1 MVKKLTINKQLP
13 ALVFFV
19 GAQVLLYNN
28 VRAEGLPTADS
39 PAAVAAT
46 SAKIKETA
54 ILEGVVVD
62 HVTGEPVIGANIYD
76 PTSQHGAVTDIDG
89 KFTIQVAVPT
99 SIKAS
104 FIGYEPRTIFINKEQ
119 IAKKNLTIDLV
130 EESAALDE
138 VVVVGYGTQRRTQ
151 LTGSVSTIQ
160 TKSIESNLTPTL
172 DQALGGT
179 VAGLNITASSGQPG
193 AASSVRI
200 RGGNSVNA
208 SNEPLY
214 VIDGFIYFK
223 SESDSKTGLGAIE
236 SSLSPLATIN
246 PSDIERIEVLKD
258 VSATAIYGS
267 RGANGVIIVNTKK
280 GNRDKVSIN
289 YRYSAGFD
297 KVSKQLDLMNASEF
311 AYVNKKYFQ
320 NVKGYSDE
328 EIASLGEGT
337 DWQDAMLRTAGHQS
351 HEFSVSGGNEKGRY
365 AFSANYT
372 DQDGII
378 LNSGFERYNFHLNLE
393 RELAKGLTFNSNVTF
408 GKSTQSGLTT
418 TENSNSSTSPFSAG
432 ITNSFV
438 YGLMVAP
445 TVEIYKEDGSF
456 NYYNPYEHNYFAL
469 GKVTSNPVSDLKN
482 SVAESINSYVLGNFS
497 LRYVYKHFTFKAAV
511 GLNRENITQNY
522 FSPGYTSLGLANN
535 GIGGIGNKNNETWQ
549 QEYTVDY
556 QREFGSHEVSA
567 LLGFTRQDSRTD
579 YNSNL
584 VRNFTND
591 KLKQYNLADGAN
603 IDSPQTGLTE
613 SDLRSFIAR
622 ANYTFRGRYNATA
635 TLRTDRSSRFAS
647 GNEWGWFP
655 SLGLSWNVSE
665 ESWLK
670 DNETLSNLKVRT
682 SYGIVGNQ
690 EIGDY
695 LYSNNFATG
704 KYNGSSSYSTG
715 NKAND
720 DLKWETT
727 SSFNVGFDAGLFDQ
741 RLTFELDAYYK
752 KTSDLLLVIPKG
764 LGQSVATALENIGNV
779 ENKGIEFSA
788 NADLIRTKKLLWTAG
803 ANIAFNKNEVTST
816 GSNSDIIQGNLKQ
829 NIIRAG
835 EPLGAF
841 YALRYTGQN
850 ANGKATYKDF
860 DNSGSI
866 GYSDREVVGSSQPK
880 FTYGF
885 NSTLSWGRIDAYLGF
900 QGSYGNQL
908 FNQLGYVLSN
918 PTASYN
924 LLRSTTD
931 FSERQTGYI
940 DSRYIEDA
948 SYLKLKN
955 LTIGYTIPTTINKV
969 NLKVRFFAQASN
981 LLTLTSYSGF
991 DPEVAS
997 GTDTGAYPSARSFT
1011 VGAGISF

>member
-1 MVKKLTINKQLP
+1 MVLNKNINKQIVVA
-13 ALVFFV
+13 ALLV
-19 GAQVLLYNN
+19 GASPIYNN
-28 VRAEGLPTADS
+28 VKAESIGFAELVANTA
-39 PAAVAAT
+39 VT
-46 SAKIKETA
+46 TKVKETA
-54 ILEGVVVD
+54 ILEGTVVD
-62 HVTGEPVIGANIYD
+62 HATGDPVIGANIYD
-76 PTSQHGAVTDIDG
+76 PTSQHGAVTDLDG
-89 KFTIQVAVPT
+89 KFTIQIAVPT
-99 SIKAS
+99 SIKVS
-104 FIGYEPRTIFINKEQ
+104 FIGYEPRTVFVNKEN
-119 IAKKNLTIDLV
+119 ARKPLTVDLI
-130 EESAALDE
+130 EESSALDE

-151 LTGSVSTIQ
+151 LTGSVSTIKTQ
-160 TKSIESNLTPTL
+160 ALETNLTPTL

-267 RGANGVIIVNTKK
+267 RGANGVIIVSTKK
-280 GNRDKVSIN
+280 GNRDRTNVH
-289 YRYSAGFD
+289 YRYSAGID
-297 KVSKQLDLMNASEF
+297 QISNRLDLMSASEF
-311 AYVNKKYFQ
+311 AYINKIYFQ
-320 NVKGYSDE
+320 NVKGYTDS
-328 EIASLGEGT
+328 EIAQLGQGT
-337 DWQDAMLRTAGHQS
+337 DWQDEMLRSAFHQS
-351 HEFSVSGGNEKGRY
+351 HEFSVSGGNDKGRY

-393 RELAKGLTFNSNVTF
+393 REVFKGLTFNSNVTF

-445 TVEIYKEDGSF
+445 TIPVYKEDGSY
-456 NYYNPYEHNYFAL
+456 NYTNPYEHNYFAL
-469 GKVTSNPVSDLKN
+469 GKVTSNPISDLKN
-482 SVAESINSYVLGNFS
+482 SVAESINSYVLGNVS
-497 LRYVYKHFTFKAAV
+497 LRYVWNRFTFKAAV
-511 GLNRENITQNY
+511 GLNREHITQNY
-522 FSPGYTSLGLANN
+522 FSPSYTSLGLANN

-549 QEYTVDY
+549 QEYTIDY

-567 LLGFTRQDSRTD
+567 LWGFTRQDSRTD

-591 KLKQYNLADGAN
+591 KLKQYNLADGSN

-655 SLGLSWNVSE
+655 SLGLSWNVSD

-695 LYSNNFATG
+695 LYSTNFATG

-715 NKAND
+715 NKANK

-741 RLTFELDAYYK
+741 RVTFEVDAYYK
-752 KTSDLLLVIPKG
+752 KTSDLLLIIPKG
-764 LGQSVATALENIGNV
+764 LGASVSNALENIGNV
-779 ENKGIEFSA
+779 ENKGIEFSV
-788 NADLIRTKKLLWTAG
+788 NGDLIRRKKLLWTAG
-803 ANIAFNKNEVTST
+803 ANIAFNHNEVTST
-816 GSNSDIIQGNLKQ
+816 GSNNDIIQGGLNQ

-835 EPLGAF
+835 HPLGSF
-841 YALRYTGQN
+841 YALQFTGLD
-850 ANGKATYKDF
+850 ANGQANYLDRDGSGTVSYKDR
-860 DNSGSI
+860 DI
-866 GYSDREVVGSSQPK
+866 VGSNQPK
-880 FTYGF
+880 FTYGIS
-885 NSTLSWGRIDAYLGF
+885 STLTWGNLDAYVGF
-900 QGSYGNQL
+900 QGSYGNKL
-908 FNQLGYVLSN
+908 FNQLAYVLTN

-924 LLRSTTD
+924 MLRSTSV
-931 FSERQTGYI
+931 FRERLTGYI

-955 LTIGYTIPTTINKV
+955 LTIGYTIPAKINKSDV
-969 NLKVRFFAQASN
+969 KIRIFAQAAN
-981 LLTLTSYSGF
+981 LLTLTSYSGY

-997 GTDTGAYPSARSFT
+997 GTDSGAYPASRSLS
-1011 VGAGISF
+1011 VGAGITF